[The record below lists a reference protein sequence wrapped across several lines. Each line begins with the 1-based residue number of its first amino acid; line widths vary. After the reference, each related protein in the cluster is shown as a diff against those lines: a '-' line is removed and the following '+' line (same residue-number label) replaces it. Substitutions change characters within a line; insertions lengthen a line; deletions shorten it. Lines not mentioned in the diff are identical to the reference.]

1 MGDIEQRAKLEENKK
16 DYLETFSSG
25 RGKKVLEDLE
35 KVCFINKST
44 YSEKPGGT
52 FINEGMRMVVVH
64 IKNTMNFNLD
74 KLEQIMKEKTDE

>member
-1 MGDIEQRAKLEENKK
+1 MGDIEQRQHLEENKK

-44 YSEKPGGT
+44 YSDKPGGT
-52 FINEGMRMVVVH
+52 FINEGMRMVIVH
-64 IKNTMNFNLD
+64 IKNMMDFNVEKII
-74 KLEQIMKEKTDE
+74 KLMKEKDG